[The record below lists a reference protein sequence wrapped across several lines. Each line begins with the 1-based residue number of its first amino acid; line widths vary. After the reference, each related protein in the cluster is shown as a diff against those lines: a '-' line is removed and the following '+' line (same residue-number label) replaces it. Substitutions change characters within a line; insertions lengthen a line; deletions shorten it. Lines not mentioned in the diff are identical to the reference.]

1 MINCFPS
8 HLKRERNTQLE
19 IPNKK
24 SFWLKIIALF
34 KGILGYASETPLE
47 SIFKAETCK
56 ICPFSKSDFMHRC
69 NS

>member
-8 HLKRERNTQLE
+8 HLNRERNTQLE

-47 SIFKAETCK
+47 SSF
-56 ICPFSKSDFMHRC
+56 
-69 NS
+69 